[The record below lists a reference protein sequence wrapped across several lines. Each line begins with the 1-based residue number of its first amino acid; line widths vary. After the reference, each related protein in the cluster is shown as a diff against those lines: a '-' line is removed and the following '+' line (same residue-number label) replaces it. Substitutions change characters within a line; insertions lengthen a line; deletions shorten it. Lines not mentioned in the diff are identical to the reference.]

1 VHADAASFEVPI
13 SHLHYTA
20 QKEPGTA
27 AVAPLPLMASLAYVV
42 AMPEAK
48 SQ

>member
-1 VHADAASFEVPI
+1 VRADAASFDVPI

-27 AVAPLPLMASLAYVV
+27 AGAPLPLMTSLK
-42 AMPEAK
+42 PIQE
-48 SQ
+48 